1 MPEVIEPKLKTL
13 YNEKVISNLV
23 EQFGY
28 KNIHEVPKLEKI
40 QINRCLGLSAQ
51 NPNLLNTSI
60 EEFRLITGQQP
71 VVTKA
76 RKSIAGFKL
85 REGIP
90 LGLTVTLRNKQM
102 YYFLERF
109 INLTL
114 PRIRD
119 FQGLNAF
126 SFDKHGNYNMGL
138 KDQLIFPELEYD
150 KVNQLLGFNISVV
163 TTAKTKE
170 ESLALLKEL
179 TLPMQK

>member
-1 MPEVIEPKLKTL
+1 MEPKLKTL
-13 YNEKVISNLV
+13 YNKEVIPKLIK
-23 EQFGY
+23 QFEY

-40 QINRCLGLSAQ
+40 QVNRCLGLSAQ

-71 VVTKA
+71 IVTKA

-90 LGLTVTLRNKQM
+90 LGLTVTLRNKPM

-119 FQGLNAF
+119 FQGLNSF
-126 SFDKHGNYNMGL
+126 SFDQHGNYNLGV

-150 KVNQLLGFNISVV
+150 KVNQLLGLNISLV

-170 ESLALLKEL
+170 ESLALLREM